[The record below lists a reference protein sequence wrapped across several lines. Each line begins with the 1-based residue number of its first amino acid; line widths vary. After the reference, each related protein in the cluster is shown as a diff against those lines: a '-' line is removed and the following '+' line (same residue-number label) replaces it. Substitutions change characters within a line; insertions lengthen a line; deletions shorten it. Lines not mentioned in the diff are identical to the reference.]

1 MAITFRADKGSALTY
16 SELDTNFG
24 NFFVDASIS
33 GSDLTLHYATSS
45 NVPVSESAVTINL
58 GNLTTQPSA
67 PEGSIQFNNGGE
79 FGGNERFIFDNQ
91 TASVGIGYDLA
102 NTQTSPH
109 TLIVSGSIEAS
120 GNVIAFSDKTLKDNL
135 EPISKGLEIIDS
147 ISGYTYDKD
156 GDRHA
161 GLIAQEVQAVLPE
174 AVKQG
179 TNGYLGLDYNGV
191 VAALVEAVKTL
202 QQRVEELENR

>member
-24 NFFVDASIS
+24 NFFVDATIS

-45 NVPVSESAVTINL
+45 NVPVSESAVTVNL
-58 GNLTTQPSA
+58 GNLTTTPSA
-67 PEGSIQFNNGGE
+67 PEGSIQFNNGGA
-79 FGGNERFIFDNQ
+79 FGGNERFTFDNQ
-91 TASVGIGYDLA
+91 TVSVGIGYDLA

-120 GNVIAFSDKTLKDNL
+120 GNVVAFSDRTLKDNL

-161 GLIAQEVQAVLPE
+161 GLIAQEVQEVLPE